1 MPKSEGR
8 KAAHVWLRKWTERER
23 GRKDV
28 FVLQWQLSA
37 IRAYRW
43 MPRHKEPMKDVAACE
58 KSRGGGKQPLIREC
72 PNGET
77 WSDVESDR
85 DPAQAGERVPAE
97 VKHLSKQR
105 KRKKRQSLVLGPAVH
120 RRHAMRPV
128 RDYRLQF
135 PE

>member
-1 MPKSEGR
+1 
-8 KAAHVWLRKWTERER
+8 
-23 GRKDV
+23 
-28 FVLQWQLSA
+28 
-37 IRAYRW
+37 
-43 MPRHKEPMKDVAACE
+43 MKDVAACE

-85 DPAQAGERVPAE
+85 DPAQAGEWVPAE

-105 KRKKRQSLVLGPAVH
+105 KRKKRQSLVLELPAFG
-120 RRHAMRPV
+120 RTYQ
-128 RDYRLQF
+128 DYRLLF